1 MQVFIKKPSID
12 LYPGIRVTKE
22 TELEYKNE
30 NVKQTVKDLVL
41 HSVTKVKGDGF
52 KSKYDTTIDL
62 EDGDILIFEDEGRGY
77 IKPVEGFV
85 TIEEAIEQVHRRFCE
100 FQAQGGR
107 RDPPH
112 LYHPSRHPV
121 RRNLHGYC
129 PRTPHYRKD
138 GRPHR

>member
-1 MQVFIKKPSID
+1 MQVFIRKPSVD
-12 LYPGIRVTKE
+12 LYPGIRVTKD
-22 TELEYKNE
+22 TELEFKNE

-85 TIEEAIEQVHRRFCE
+85 TIEEAIADLE
-100 FQAQGGR
+100 
-107 RDPPH
+107 
-112 LYHPSRHPV
+112 
-121 RRNLHGYC
+121 NI
-129 PRTPHYRKD
+129 KD
-138 GRPHR
+138 LG